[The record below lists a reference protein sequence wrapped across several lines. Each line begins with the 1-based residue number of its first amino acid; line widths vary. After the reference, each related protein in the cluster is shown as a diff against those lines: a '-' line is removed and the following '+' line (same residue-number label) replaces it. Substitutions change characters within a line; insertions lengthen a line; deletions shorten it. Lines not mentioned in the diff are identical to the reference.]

1 MGCGFKHCFFIVR
14 SKRNTFCFVRFL
26 RDAGVIVFLNK
37 QDMLKEKVES
47 GKSIA
52 PYFPEYNKYQMS
64 SKGEYISMLIW
75 IVDSSL

>member
-1 MGCGFKHCFFIVR
+1 VDLNSAFYIVR

-26 RDAGVIVFLNK
+26 QDAGVILFLNK

-64 SKGEYISMLIW
+64 SKGEYISVLIW
-75 IVDSSL
+75 IVYSSL